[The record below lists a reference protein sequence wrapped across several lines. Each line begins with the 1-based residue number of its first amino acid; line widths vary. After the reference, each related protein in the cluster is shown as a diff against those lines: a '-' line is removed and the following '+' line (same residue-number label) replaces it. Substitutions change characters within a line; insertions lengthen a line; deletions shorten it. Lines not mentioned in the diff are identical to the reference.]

1 MVLWLLKRKT
11 NADVMSCMK
20 TFTVREL
27 DREPAAVLNACD
39 REGAVRIRRR
49 NGRTYTL
56 HPDMGPDRM
65 TAVPDIRARLA
76 KIFPKPIPAAQSR
89 LVDSLLAG
97 E

>member
-1 MVLWLLKRKT
+1 
-11 NADVMSCMK
+11 MSAMK

-27 DREPAAVLNACD
+27 DREPAAVLDACD

-49 NGRTYTL
+49 NGRTYTIR
-56 HPDMGPDRM
+56 PEAGPDRI
-65 TAVPDIRARLA
+65 TSVPDIRARLA

-89 LVDSLLAG
+89 LVDRLLAG